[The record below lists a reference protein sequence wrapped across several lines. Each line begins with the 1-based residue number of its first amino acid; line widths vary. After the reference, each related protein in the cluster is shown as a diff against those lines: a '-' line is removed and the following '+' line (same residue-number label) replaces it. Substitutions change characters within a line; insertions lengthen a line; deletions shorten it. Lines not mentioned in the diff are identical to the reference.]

1 METHEGND
9 AGHAREAAAKVG
21 DRRDTHLEDV
31 SMDVKLLQPGGE
43 GGIAARIT
51 KTTLDVRPKPDLQWI

>member
-1 METHEGND
+1 METHEGDD
-9 AGHAREAAAKVG
+9 ARYARKVAAKVR

-31 SMDVKLLQPGGE
+31 SMAIKLLQPGGE

-51 KTTLDVRPKPDLQWI
+51 KTTLDVRPKPDL